1 MTETWEVFNRCR
13 QKGIKLNS
21 EKMQLRQKKVS
32 YMDHIIFSEGLGAD
46 PNKLEAIIEMP
57 PPSDMAGVQRVLGM
71 VNYVQEFSPN
81 LTDLAKSLREL
92 VKQENEFVWEEEV
105 HGKYLEQVK

>member
-1 MTETWEVFNRCR
+1 
-13 QKGIKLNS
+13 
-21 EKMQLRQKKVS
+21 
-32 YMDHIIFSEGLGAD
+32 
-46 PNKLEAIIEMP
+46 
-57 PPSDMAGVQRVLGM
+57 MAGVQRVLGM

-105 HGKYLEQVK
+105 HGKYLEQVKYVLTQAPVLKFFDSQMKTCFDAMPP

>member
-1 MTETWEVFNRCR
+1 
-13 QKGIKLNS
+13 
-21 EKMQLRQKKVS
+21 
-32 YMDHIIFSEGLGAD
+32 MDHIISSEGLGAD
-46 PNKLEAIIEMP
+46 PNKLKAIIEMP
-57 PPSDMAGVQRVLGM
+57 PPSGMAGVQRVLGM
-71 VNYVQEFSPN
+71 VNYVQEFAPN

>member
-1 MTETWEVFNRCR
+1 
-13 QKGIKLNS
+13 
-21 EKMQLRQKKVS
+21 
-32 YMDHIIFSEGLGAD
+32 
-46 PNKLEAIIEMP
+46 
-57 PPSDMAGVQRVLGM
+57 MAGVQRVLGM
-71 VNYVQEFSPN
+71 VNYVQEFAPN